1 MTDPTGTDPIRAAAS
16 RDETARRATVEAERA
31 ATSSET
37 RGVQDDEASKFATH
51 GDPTVTGT
59 GAETEAQ
66 RAGVQWVRP
75 TDLAARAGGAVVDRG
90 AQWNALLHE
99 AALDG
104 IREGRA
110 QLHERLA
117 QRQDDLEPAT
127 TTSDRAMRPVAE
139 RTGVS
144 R

>member
-1 MTDPTGTDPIRAAAS
+1 MTDPTGTDPIRTAAS
-16 RDETARRATVEAERA
+16 RDEAAHRAAAEAERA

-37 RGVQDDEASKFATH
+37 RGEQDDEASRFATH
-51 GDPTVTGT
+51 GDPTLTT

-90 AQWNALLHE
+90 AQWNAILHE

-127 TTSDRAMRPVAE
+127 TTSGRAMRPVAE